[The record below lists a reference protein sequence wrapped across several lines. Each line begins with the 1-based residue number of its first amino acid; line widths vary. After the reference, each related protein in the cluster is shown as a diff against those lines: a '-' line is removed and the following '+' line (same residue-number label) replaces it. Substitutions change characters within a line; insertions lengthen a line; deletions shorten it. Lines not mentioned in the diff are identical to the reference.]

1 MKIRTLHQLQ
11 NQSLQQPVQAVP
23 YKPPYNEEIE
33 FYHFLKTLRVEERG
47 HFLYRDQIRKNIN
60 TGCYDVNIDMCHI
73 AGWDPLLEH
82 KLLKSPEKVL
92 LKLKRAASRVG
103 EEVAKREVEMQIN
116 LKKDVWVAS
125 SLRALQLQSSRVGE
139 LVKIEGIIVSTQK
152 PGVKHRTVELG
163 CRGCGH
169 KISLGITGS
178 TLLPLMLL

>member
-1 MKIRTLHQLQ
+1 MVEERLTSGPSVPQWLGLRFEICRFENQ
-11 NQSLQQPVQAVP
+11 NESLQQPVQAVP

-92 LKLKRAASRVG
+92 LKFS
-103 EEVAKREVEMQIN
+103 
-116 LKKDVWVAS
+116 
-125 SLRALQLQSSRVGE
+125 
-139 LVKIEGIIVSTQK
+139 
-152 PGVKHRTVELG
+152 
-163 CRGCGH
+163 
-169 KISLGITGS
+169 
-178 TLLPLMLL
+178 